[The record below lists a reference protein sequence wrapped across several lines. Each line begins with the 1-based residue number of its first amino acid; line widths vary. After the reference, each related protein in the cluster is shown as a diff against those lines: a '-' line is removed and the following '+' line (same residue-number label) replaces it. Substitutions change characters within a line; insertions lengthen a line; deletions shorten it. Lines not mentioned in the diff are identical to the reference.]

1 MQCRHR
7 ALHHSKETRGIHI
20 AFHNRGRREGMKL
33 GIFFLFVLFSIH
45 SICEGM
51 ESTAIKNFKPLLDA
65 EWRKMESKMEGQPKR
80 PPGVFWDYVI
90 SPPFPSIWPPDKNS
104 CLYYYAYA
112 AGHDLRGGL
121 ADGIHV
127 SAPWGR
133 AEVEIGRRTSLKFKP
148 LASKIKTIGI
158 QGVRPISKDELAIYE
173 GKESAETYLGTLT
186 TLPDEN
192 EQGVIELKKY
202 YCTWCTHNGV
212 IVEEIRRHHQQFFQ
226 WLGCE

>member
-1 MQCRHR
+1 
-7 ALHHSKETRGIHI
+7 
-20 AFHNRGRREGMKL
+20 MKL
-33 GIFFLFVLFSIH
+33 GIFFLLVLFSIH

-65 EWRKMESKMEGQPKR
+65 EWRKMESKMEVQPKR

-121 ADGIHV
+121 ADGVHV
-127 SAPWGR
+127 TAPWGR
-133 AEVEIGRRTSLKFKP
+133 VEVEIGRRTSLEFKP
-148 LASKIKTIGI
+148 LASRIKTIGI

-173 GKESAETYLGTLT
+173 GKESAETYLGTLP

-192 EQGVIELKKY
+192 EKGVIELKKY
-202 YCTWCTHNGV
+202 YCTWCNHNGV
-212 IVEEIRRHHQQFFQ
+212 IVEEIRQHHKQFFR

>member
-1 MQCRHR
+1 
-7 ALHHSKETRGIHI
+7 
-20 AFHNRGRREGMKL
+20 
-33 GIFFLFVLFSIH
+33 
-45 SICEGM
+45 M

-65 EWRKMESKMEGQPKR
+65 EWRKMESKMEVQPKR

-121 ADGIHV
+121 ADGVHL

-133 AEVEIGRRTSLKFKP
+133 VEVEIGRRTSLKFKP
-148 LASKIKTIGI
+148 LASKIKAIGI

-173 GKESAETYLGTLT
+173 RKESAETYLGTLT

-192 EQGVIELKKY
+192 EKGVSELKKY
-202 YCTWCTHNGV
+202 YCTWCNHNGV
-212 IVEEIRRHHQQFFQ
+212 IVEEIRVHHTQFFQ